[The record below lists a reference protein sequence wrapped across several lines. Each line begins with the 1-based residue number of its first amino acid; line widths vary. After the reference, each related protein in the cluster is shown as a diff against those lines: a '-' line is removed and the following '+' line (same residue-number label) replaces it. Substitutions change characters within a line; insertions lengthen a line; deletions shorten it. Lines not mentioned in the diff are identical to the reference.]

1 MIRFSTYFVSVGEVD
16 GPPKV
21 ATNVWKER
29 EEFRK
34 SAMPTN
40 EDEENYMLQLA
51 LEESQRQ
58 EEINRHLWQMEI
70 SQL

>member
-1 MIRFSTYFVSVGEVD
+1 MYFVSVEV
-16 GPPKV
+16 GGAPKV
-21 ATNVWKER
+21 ATNIWKER
-29 EEFRK
+29 EEFRN
-34 SAMPTN
+34 SAMPKN

-58 EEINRHLWQMEI
+58 EEIKRHLWQMDI